1 MHQIVILSGSPSST
15 SRSEIALRQ
24 INDTLIYRGFSVQFF
39 SVRDVLPETLFYA
52 RFDDPQIVAI
62 SHALRQAEGVIVGSP
77 VYKASYTGVLKA
89 LIDLLP
95 EDVLKDTPVLPI
107 MVGGSGHHLLAI
119 EFALKPLLA
128 SLKGEP
134 LQGVYLLDRHI
145 DKTAEPPIRDTEVTY
160 RLHKQIEQL
169 ITAIDKQQTFLAK
182 AQGE

>member
-1 MHQIVILSGSPSST
+1 MRQIVILSGSPSAT
-15 SRSEIALRQ
+15 SRSELALRQ
-24 INDTLIYRGFSVQFF
+24 INDTLVYRGFSVQLF

-52 RFDDPQIVAI
+52 RFDDPQIAAI
-62 SHALRQAEGVIVGSP
+62 ASALRQADGVVVGSP

-95 EDVLKDTPVLPI
+95 EDVLKDTPVLPL
-107 MVGGSGHHLLAI
+107 MVGGSSHHLLTI

-145 DKTAEPPIRDTEVTY
+145 DKAAEPPIRDHEVTY

-169 ITAIDKQQTFLAK
+169 ITAIDRQYALLSK
-182 AQGE
+182 AESE